1 MANTEHNWDKL
12 LQIQTC
18 GRDETNAD
26 EYHHPY
32 EPTPYS
38 VLERLEDVGAV
49 IHRTDREG
57 TLVVTIREGQIAVKS
72 ENTK

>member
-1 MANTEHNWDKL
+1 MTDKELLWDKR
-12 LQIQTC
+12 LQIKTC
-18 GRDETNAD
+18 GRDEVNAD
-26 EYHHPY
+26 QYRYPY